1 MADLS
6 KRLFYLKNNKNEIYD
21 LLKNV
26 NNSGWLYQPDGL
38 GFEKS
43 IETATLL
50 NRRIILSVK
59 NEFPEIS
66 GSMFFDNYN
75 DYKNFEEYV
84 ERSQINSDLN
94 DPNNYLKLYYE
105 TQDNVNKIGYYKVY
119 INLLE
124 KSEKDLDGLLI
135 CNINFQ
141 RLSNYLIDEVVTTS
155 NELNLQN
162 NPTFPLG
169 VGTPFIRF
177 GSGFSSVITFEINNT
192 SYIDIP
198 VKFEIDGGF
207 NDPTFENL
215 TNGIKGG
222 YFINA
227 TTGSLIVEANTPQY
241 IKNGGVS
248 VAQQQDMTKINFLIL
263 SPGNNTIKFDLGQ
276 TNTFGAV
283 TIFYTKE
290 RLSV

>member
-1 MADLS
+1 MDLN
-6 KRLFYLKNNKNEIYD
+6 KRVFYLKNSNNEVYD
-21 LLKNV
+21 LLGQF
-26 NNSGWLYQPDGL
+26 SPDSWLYKPQGL

-43 IETATLL
+43 IDTVTVL
-50 NRRIILSVK
+50 NRKIITKVE
-59 NEFPEIS
+59 NQFPDIS
-66 GSMFFDNYN
+66 GTVLFKTYTEYS
-75 DYKNFEEYV
+75 NFEEYV
-84 ERSQINSDLN
+84 SRSQINSDLN

-141 RLSNYLIDEVVTTS
+141 RLSNYLMDEVVTTS

-276 TNTFGAV
+276 TNIFGAV